1 MGTWSSA
8 PEQGVRS
15 KITTFL
21 RSLICVC
28 CLYFCNSFV
37 LLSVGTLNPV
47 GSTFQSTIEW

>member
-15 KITTFL
+15 EITIFL
-21 RSLICVC
+21 RSFICVC
-28 CLYFCNSFV
+28 CLYFCNGFV

-47 GSTFQSTIEW
+47 GSTFHSTNE